1 VIKMIIDLDS
11 ILTEREIEAM
21 IWRLEDEGYL
31 VLDLTENTLR
41 EAIEL
46 YLSDLSDTDLLK
58 LINSVIDE
66 LLDNCDDPELYGL
79 YENLREALKKID
91 EFLMRRP

>member
-1 VIKMIIDLDS
+1 MIIDLDS